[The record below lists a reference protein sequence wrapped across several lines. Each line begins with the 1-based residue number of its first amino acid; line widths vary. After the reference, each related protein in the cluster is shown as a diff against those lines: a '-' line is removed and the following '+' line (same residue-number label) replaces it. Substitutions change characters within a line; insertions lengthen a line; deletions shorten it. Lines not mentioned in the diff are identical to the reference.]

1 MGSLTH
7 SSATWVFCFS
17 SAPEIGERPRT
28 AKVYNPI
35 VIGHVR
41 SVELGVYREKAA
53 EMRKQAAR
61 AEKPDLRAMYASIA
75 IDWDLKAD
83 GIEIDAAVP
92 HPKDQH

>member
-1 MGSLTH
+1 MEKSPVSTRLKPGNGPAL
-7 SSATWVFCFS
+7 
-17 SAPEIGERPRT
+17 PRVT
-28 AKVYNPI
+28 
-35 VIGHVR
+35 VR
-41 SVELGVYREKAA
+41 SYIGQVRSMELGAYREKAA